1 MNEKKNIIL
10 AYGNKEFN
18 DSLFEL
24 KEYLKFDLEV
34 IGEPG
39 VNKEIDN
46 FKGFLVH
53 EDSLDSNFTKNLL
66 LKNKSKIIIFYRI
79 KKIQNYQNIEKLM
92 LPTTIDQINNLVMK
106 NIIKTEFRSN
116 SSLKINN
123 YILDKNSR
131 RLVYMNKS
139 LELTEKEIDLIELLK
154 NQLFTKK
161 KEILATIWGYSD
173 EADTHTVETHIYRLR
188 KKISQKFGDEKFIKS
203 EKKGYTI

>member
-1 MNEKKNIIL
+1 MNQ
-10 AYGNKEFN
+10 
-18 DSLFEL
+18 
-24 KEYLKFDLEV
+24 
-34 IGEPG
+34 
-39 VNKEIDN
+39 IDN

-79 KKIQNYQNIEKLM
+79 KKIQNYQNIEKLV

-139 LELTEKEIDLIELLK
+139 LELTEKEIDLIEL
-154 NQLFTKK
+154 
-161 KEILATIWGYSD
+161 
-173 EADTHTVETHIYRLR
+173 
-188 KKISQKFGDEKFIKS
+188 
-203 EKKGYTI
+203 